1 MEVHAHSHTPR
12 KKWTHHFWEFLML
25 FLAVTAGFFADNLR
39 EQGVDHHREKK
50 YITTLAEDL
59 KKDIREID
67 RIRPL
72 RIAREDSIDALISLL
87 AKNDKD
93 LYVNDIYRLV
103 NATEGYESFLRNDR
117 TIQQLKSAAGMRLIK
132 EEVAAGIMKYDNY
145 IISEVDW
152 NNHTEAERIGYY
164 KQQRFELLNVQNL
177 RMAAGADYIKP
188 LLLPATDIVI
198 NKVAGAL
205 YQVKR
210 ISETC
215 RESADTARQKATD
228 LLSIIDE
235 KYHIH

>member
-1 MEVHAHSHTPR
+1 
-12 KKWTHHFWEFLML
+12 ML

-39 EQGVDHHREKK
+39 EKEVEHHREVK
-50 YITTLAEDL
+50 YIRTLVEDL
-59 KKDIREID
+59 RKDILEID

-72 RIAREDSIDALISLL
+72 RVAREDSIDVLVSLL
-87 AKNDKD
+87 AKKEKEK
-93 LYVNDIYRLV
+93 YVNDIYRLI

-117 TIQQLKSAAGMRLIK
+117 TIQQLKSAGGMRLIK
-132 EEVAAGIMKYDNY
+132 EEVAGDIMKYDNF

-152 NNHTEAERIGYY
+152 NNRTEANRIDYY
-164 KQQRFELLNVQNL
+164 KQLRFELFDVQSLRAVLN
-177 RMAAGADYIKP
+177 DKDTTKFS
-188 LLLPATDIVI
+188 LLPVSLIIA

-215 RESADTARQKATD
+215 RESGDTAKAKANN
-228 LLSIIDE
+228 LLATIDE